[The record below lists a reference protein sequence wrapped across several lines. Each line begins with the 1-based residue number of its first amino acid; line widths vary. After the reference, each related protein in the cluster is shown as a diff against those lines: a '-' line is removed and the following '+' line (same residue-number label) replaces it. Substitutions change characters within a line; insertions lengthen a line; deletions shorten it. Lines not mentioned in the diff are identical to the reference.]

1 MATLTSK
8 ITITSTNTFPSPIN
22 FSLTANETVAGNHS
36 SFQTNVIAADTF
48 ETIFAS
54 TGASGNT
61 GVLYFYLESKSTNS
75 AVDPIVISVVDV
87 LSTDELDVIRL
98 YPSDF
103 AYLPV
108 SANAASG
115 IQIKATNTAATT
127 PAVLSY
133 FYGEKG

>member
-36 SFQTNVIAADTF
+36 SFQTNVIAAEAI
-48 ETIFAS
+48 ETIFSSA
-54 TGASGNT
+54 APSGNT
-61 GVLYFYLESKSTNS
+61 KVLYFYLESKSTNS
-75 AVDPIVISVVDV
+75 STDPILISIYDN
-87 LSTDELDVIRL
+87 LDDIELNVIRL
-98 YPSDF
+98 FPGDF

-115 IQIKATNTAATT
+115 IQIKATNTAAVGD
-127 PAVLSY
+127 AVLSY